1 MDALEVSNPPTADD
15 LAQIAER
22 VPDLRG
28 YPLRAEPLLG
38 GLTNLNYRIHGAPDE
53 YVLRVTG
60 EAEMLGADR
69 EAEYAATV
77 MAGGLGIGPQVL
89 AYLRPEKILITR
101 FVEGHLVPPEQMR
114 TTAMLGQVA
123 ATLRRLHEGPAIDAS
138 FSAFGIVETYRDNA
152 RWLGVELPEAFAWS
166 WARAEEMRAALASG
180 KRPARPCHNDLLIGN
195 FLDEGHTLRILDWE
209 YAGMGD
215 PYFDLA
221 NFSTNHELDESGDRM
236 LLEAYFGEYR
246 EQDFA
251 RLRLMRIMSDFREA
265 MWGVVQQGLRTT
277 DTDYEA
283 YAGQYFDRLRRR
295 ATDPQYRRW
304 IEQLT

>member
-1 MDALEVSNPPTADD
+1 MARLSFSDPPTASE
-15 LAQIAER
+15 LEQLAER
-22 VPDLRG
+22 VPALRAPLTASQLRG
-28 YPLRAEPLLG
+28 G
-38 GLTNLNYRIHGAPDE
+38 FTNHNYRIADADGRVW
-53 YVLRVTG
+53 VLRVT
-60 EAEMLGADR
+60 EPAEMLGADR
-69 EAEYAATV
+69 DAEYSATV
-77 MAGGLGIGPQVL
+77 TAAGLGIGPVVL
-89 AYLRPEKILITR
+89 AYLRPER
-101 FVEGHLVPPEQMR
+101 VFVLGFIDGRPVPEEEMR
-114 TTAMLGQVA
+114 GEDMIRRVA
-123 ATLRRLHEGPAIDAS
+123 ATLLRLHDGPPMESS
-138 FSAFGIVETYRDNA
+138 FSVFGIVAMYRDNA
-152 RWLGVELPEAFAWS
+152 RTLGVRLPDEFDWS

-221 NFSTNHELDESGDRM
+221 NFSTNHELDESGDRI

-295 ATDPQYRRW
+295 ATDSQYRRW

>member
-1 MDALEVSNPPTADD
+1 
-15 LAQIAER
+15 
-22 VPDLRG
+22 
-28 YPLRAEPLLG
+28 
-38 GLTNLNYRIHGAPDE
+38 
-53 YVLRVTG
+53 
-60 EAEMLGADR
+60 
-69 EAEYAATV
+69 
-77 MAGGLGIGPQVL
+77 
-89 AYLRPEKILITR
+89 
-101 FVEGHLVPPEQMR
+101 
-114 TTAMLGQVA
+114 
-123 ATLRRLHEGPAIDAS
+123 
-138 FSAFGIVETYRDNA
+138 
-152 RWLGVELPEAFAWS
+152 
-166 WARAEEMRAALASG
+166 MRAALASG